1 MSHPKKEPNPET
13 YFKNLNGLRFLC
25 FLSVFFYHCFDTQF
39 NHISTSHVYRFVK
52 YGIFSNAN
60 LGVNFFFVLSG
71 FLITFLI
78 TKEKQINGTISI
90 TKFWVRRVLRIWP
103 LYFLAVFFGFVVF
116 PVLKSFFGQMPS
128 ETASIWYYLTFLNNF
143 DVIQKGVPD
152 ASNLGV
158 LWSIAVEEQFYLVWP
173 VILSALLIRQYWL
186 AFVAVIAMSLI
197 YRMLNDVG
205 ILYHYHTL
213 SCIGDMAIGALGAWL
228 ISESPRFKSAMV
240 NLSKFQIGIIY
251 LAFASVFFFRAELFY
266 KFYVVRVIERSVIAV
281 VILLIVL
288 EQCYARNS
296 FFKLSNFKLISGLGR
311 ISYGLYCFHLIGIL
325 FAKTVTNVLGF
336 NTELWQVLVL
346 IPAVALLISI
356 AISKVSYVYFETP
369 FLKLKDERFS
379 WRSKVDAED
388 LRTVSNAH
396 PSGSLKASSS

>member
-1 MSHPKKEPNPET
+1 MSHSIKEPHPET
-13 YFKNLNGLRFLC
+13 YFENLNGLRFLC
-25 FLSVFFYHCFDTQF
+25 FLSVFFYHCFDTEF
-39 NHISTSHVYRFVK
+39 NQISTSHIYRFVK
-52 YGIFSNAN
+52 YGMFSNAN

-78 TKEKQINGTISI
+78 TKEKKLNGTISI
-90 TKFWVRRVLRIWP
+90 TKFWTRRVLRIWP
-103 LYFLAVFFGFVVF
+103 LYFFAVFFGFVVF
-116 PVLKSFFGQMPS
+116 PVLKSFFGQMSS

-173 VILSALLIRQYWL
+173 VILSALLIRRYWL
-186 AFVAVIAMSLI
+186 AFVAVIAISWI

-228 ISESPRFKSAMV
+228 VSESSKFKSAIV
-240 NLSKFQIGIIY
+240 NLSAYQIGIIY
-251 LAFASVFFFRAELFY
+251 LAFTLVFFFRAQLFY
-266 KFYVVRVIERSVIAV
+266 ELYAIRVIERSVIAF
-281 VILLIVL
+281 VILLIIL

-296 FFKLSNFKLISGLGR
+296 FFKLSNFRLISGLGI

-325 FAKTVTNVLGF
+325 FAKTVTHILGY
-336 NTELWQVLVL
+336 NTELWQVLLL
-346 IPAVALLISI
+346 IPAVALIISI
-356 AISKVSYVYFETP
+356 AISKVSYVYFEKP

-379 WRSKVDAED
+379 WRRKLEVEDHETASDAHQS
-388 LRTVSNAH
+388 R
-396 PSGSLKASSS
+396 SLTASSS